1 MAPHSSVV
9 GVNMKKFYSCLPV
22 F

>member
-22 F
+22 

>member
-9 GVNMKKFYSCLPV
+9 GVNMKKFYSCLP
-22 F
+22 